1 MSLILDALNR
11 AEQERLKV
19 SEATAVQPAETVVVQ
34 EAQSRRFKKP
44 LWILIFTLVILGAAY
59 VNRLPIAHWL
69 GAEQQLNNQ
78 FPVSKVVSSVS
89 YNADENTAE
98 EIEPVVSDSN
108 PVSTPINTVASESQM
123 ETSDS
128 VVQST
133 DNRVED
139 PLIKAASQQVDD
151 LYSATT
157 TESAHSVEPVIATLY
172 EPEIEKPAQAPKPTE
187 SYSLPAPE
195 PEPVVPAAVAEDS
208 IASLTDVIGFADI
221 PWQTKMTIPS
231 INYSQHN
238 YRASGESTIV
248 INGVVLRAGDQ
259 SEELLVEQIRRDG
272 SVFVFRGTRFTLAAL
287 SGWINL

>member
-19 SEATAVQPAETVVVQ
+19 SEATAVQPAETVAVQ
-34 EAQSRRFKKP
+34 ETQSRTLKKP
-44 LWILIFTLVILGAAY
+44 FGILIFALVLVSVAY

-69 GAEQQLNNQ
+69 GVGQQSSNQ
-78 FPVSKVVSSVS
+78 SSVS
-89 YNADENTAE
+89 TAVSSTSYLADKNTVE
-98 EIEPVVSDSN
+98 ETEPAVVDSN
-108 PVSTPINTVASESQM
+108 PVAIPINTVANESQTQM
-123 ETSDS
+123 SEPA
-128 VVQST
+128 VQST
-133 DNRVED
+133 DDGVQD
-139 PLIKAASQQVDD
+139 ALVTAASQQVDD

-195 PEPVVPAAVAEDS
+195 PEPVVPAAVAEGS

-248 INGVVLRAGDQ
+248 INGVVLKAGEQID
-259 SEELLVEQIRRDG
+259 ELLVEQIRRDG

>member
-19 SEATAVQPAETVVVQ
+19 SEATAVQPAETVAVQ
-34 EAQSRRFKKP
+34 ETQSRTLKKP
-44 LWILIFTLVILGAAY
+44 FGILIFALVLVSVAY

-69 GAEQQLNNQ
+69 GVGQQSSNQ
-78 FPVSKVVSSVS
+78 SSVS
-89 YNADENTAE
+89 TAVSSTSYLADKNTVE
-98 EIEPVVSDSN
+98 ETEPAVVDSN
-108 PVSTPINTVASESQM
+108 PVAIPINTVANESQTQM
-123 ETSDS
+123 SEPA
-128 VVQST
+128 VQST
-133 DNRVED
+133 DDGVQD
-139 PLIKAASQQVDD
+139 ALVTAASQQVDD

-157 TESAHSVEPVIATLY
+157 TESVNNVEPVIATLY
-172 EPEIEKPAQAPKPTE
+172 ELEIDKPAEAPKPTE

-195 PEPVVPAAVAEDS
+195 PVVPIAVAEDS

-248 INGVVLRAGDQ
+248 INGVVLKAGEQID
-259 SEELLVEQIRRDG
+259 ELLVEQIRRDG
-272 SVFVFRGTRFTLAAL
+272 SVFAFRGTRFTLAAL

>member
-151 LYSATT
+151 LYSETT
-157 TESAHSVEPVIATLY
+157 SESVNNVEPVIATLY
-172 EPEIEKPAQAPKPTE
+172 ELEIDKPAQAPKPTE

-195 PEPVVPAAVAEDS
+195 PVVPIAVAEDS

-248 INGVVLRAGDQ
+248 INGVVLKAGEQID
-259 SEELLVEQIRRDG
+259 ELLVEQIRRDG
-272 SVFVFRGTRFTLAAL
+272 SVFAFRGTRFTLAAL